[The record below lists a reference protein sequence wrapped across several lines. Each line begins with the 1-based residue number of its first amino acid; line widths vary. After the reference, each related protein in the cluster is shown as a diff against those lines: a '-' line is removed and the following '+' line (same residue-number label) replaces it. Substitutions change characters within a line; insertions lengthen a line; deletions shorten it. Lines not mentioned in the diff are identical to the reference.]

1 MRPVYETEAHLQ
13 GEEEVAKKLE
23 AWINNPL
30 ATVVKTPPLA
40 PYDYCIVKKG
50 LISGVVEIKVR
61 SNPSDKYPTY
71 MISLEKVSQCTSH
84 ANIIGCP
91 FYVVV
96 QWTDELGRWKF
107 DRDQYTTGIGGRTDR
122 NDSMDQEAVIY
133 IPIKNFSFS
142 S

>member
-61 SNPSDKYPTY
+61 SNPSAKYPTY

-96 QWTDELGRWKF
+96 QWTDSLGRWKF
-107 DRDQYTTGIGGRTDR
+107 DRDQYTTGMGGRTDR
-122 NDSMDQEAVIY
+122 NDSMDQEPVIY
-133 IPIKNFSFS
+133 IPIKNFSFAS
-142 S
+142 

>member
-1 MRPVYETEAHLQ
+1 MRPVYETQAHLQ
-13 GEEEVAKKLE
+13 GEEGVAKKLE

-96 QWTDELGRWKF
+96 QWTDKLGRWKF
-107 DRDQYTTGIGGRTDR
+107 DTDQYTTGIGGRTDR